1 MSVDLGGD
9 TKVVAEPK
17 FTESSAGMLAEIYE
31 KIVQKLLEECV
42 HHYGAR
48 LVSFCLYGS
57 VARGTMNYCSD
68 IDFLIVAEPLPDGR
82 MPRVREFD
90 VVEKTMSDEVQR
102 ARKLGVYIDFSP
114 IIKTPSEVR
123 QGSLLLLEEGRI
135 LFDRND
141 FLKGYFAQWKL
152 HLQELGARRIQRG
165 EAWYWILKEPY
176 TVGEEFE
183 I

>member
-1 MSVDLGGD
+1 M
-9 TKVVAEPK
+9 AEPK
-17 FTESSAGMLAEIYE
+17 FTERNAGMLAEIYE
-31 KIVQKLLEECV
+31 KIVQKLLRECV
-42 HHYGAR
+42 DHYGAR

-57 VARGTMNYCSD
+57 VARGTMSYCSD

-90 VVEKTMSDEVQR
+90 VVEKKMPDEVQR
-102 ARKLGVYIDFSP
+102 ARKLGVYVDFSP
-114 IIKTPSEVR
+114 IIKTPSEVK
-123 QGSLLLLEEGRI
+123 QGSLLFLDMLEEGRI

-141 FLKGYFAQWKL
+141 FLKDHFAQWKT
-152 HLQELGARRIQRG
+152 HLQELGARRVQRG
-165 EAWYWILKEPY
+165 DAWYWILKEPY